1 MFPLF
6 ATNIK
11 NTSSTSS
18 PVEKF
23 ATDVVVFSVVQTLTC
38 EYIRECKKNQNDLL
52 PVCYFPGPGER

>member
-1 MFPLF
+1 MFPVF

-23 ATDVVVFSVVQTLTC
+23 ATVVVFSVVHL
-38 EYIRECKKNQNDLL
+38 DL
-52 PVCYFPGPGER
+52 